1 MEISASVSGGQ
12 HAADNFIFGDQL
24 LHVRFFTAI
33 ELLAQIMKAAPGA
46 VITATLAE
54 NIGQPQR
61 WVRTLLRSLD
71 KSGLIAQDEKFKDAW
86 RCPGRLSAVTLA
98 DIFRCMS
105 AVATESD
112 VLRKAIC
119 GTTLAAPSG
128 STTRQS
134 VDLLLMQATMT
145 VNQMVLQQLQQ
156 FDLGRLMAVASARQF
171 VGLQLRP
178 RSYSAEPC

>member
-1 MEISASVSGGQ
+1 MEISASGDGGQ
-12 HAADNFIFGDQL
+12 RAADAFIFGDQL

-46 VITATLAE
+46 MTSAKLAE

-61 WVRTLLRSLD
+61 WVRTLLRSLVEY
-71 KSGLIAQDEKFKDAW
+71 GLIAQDEKSRDAW

-119 GTTLAAPSG
+119 GTALAPPSG

-145 VNQMVLQQLQQ
+145 VNQVVLQQLQQ

-171 VGLQLRP
+171 AGLRLRP
-178 RSYSAEPC
+178 RSYSSEPC